1 MDLGIWLGICLLS
14 GRLPTKWL
22 LVNKRM
28 KEMDAGAGR
37 TEPCLL
43 TISREEQHLDVPGLL
58 IEIFHFH
65 LHFLMFPLD
74 LIDSFVDFFT
84 FHHAGNFLLSLS
96 LKRYTSSHTDRVF
109 RTEAGFCGSVCV
121 KPPCL
126 HIDSLDKAL
135 ANMARHT
142 SINLVA
148 SSKGKSQIWHLK
160 HSTIL
165 YFTWNNEYSVYSY

>member
-1 MDLGIWLGICLLS
+1 M
-14 GRLPTKWL
+14 
-22 LVNKRM
+22 N
-28 KEMDAGAGR
+28 EMDAGAGR
-37 TEPCLL
+37 WEPCLL

-58 IEIFHFH
+58 IQIFHFH

-74 LIDSFVDFFT
+74 QIDAFVDVFT

-96 LKRYTSSHTDRVF
+96 LKRSISSHVDCVF
-109 RTEAGFCGSVCV
+109 RTEAGFCGSVCNLTV

-126 HIDSLDKAL
+126 RIDSLDKAL

-148 SSKGKSQIWHLK
+148 SSKGKSQI
-160 HSTIL
+160 
-165 YFTWNNEYSVYSY
+165 